1 MSNIQ
6 PYIIINGV
14 NSRTISGLL
23 ITSLPPISKP
33 QQRTQVETV
42 DGRSGDIVTPLG
54 FAAYDKPIKIG
65 LTRNYDID
73 EVIEFFNTSGTV
85 IFSNEPTKYYRF
97 AIYEQIDFE
106 KLIRFKTAEV
116 VLHVQPYKFSTTE
129 EPLLFNDPTE
139 ISVENNGNTDARP
152 NLLITGSGEIDV
164 SLNGSQLLS
173 MDLGEDDQTVI
184 IDSEDMN
191 AYGAQSAIREVVA
204 DIEPKQDLHGYDK
217 PWVGGAGKNLL
228 PLTVDGIKAKNQGT
242 WSGNSFTTNGITFT
256 IQTDN
261 DNNVIGITATG
272 TATGGHASL
281 VIPVPTSI
289 VGGTSVTL
297 NGNPSQSSV
306 ITRIWVGTRSY
317 ADISADIGSGA
328 TFDYSDSVAFIWI
341 QVLKNNTI
349 NNIVFKP
356 MIRLATETDPTFE
369 PYSNVCHINGFTEA
383 NISLNETIYNIA
395 FTDGDDPLTV
405 YGGELNVTTGL
416 LEVNKIIKVGFTRG
430 NIDSSGKLYSLGAPA
445 NILTWESSQTSA
457 PGLLTNCFETVGLE
471 VARRLNSG
479 QVAQL
484 GKTLWISGYVGKE
497 DKLNAILP
505 NLQIVYSIAEPYT
518 VQLTP
523 TQINN
528 LLGLNNLYSD
538 TGDLSVK
545 YKSGGVIQTQTG
557 DIVTFTVGVGDMDKG
572 TLLNRL
578 ITGNYDKIRLKK
590 GENVISFTG
599 NVKQVSIDKYSR
611 WI

>member
-42 DGRSGDIVTPLG
+42 DGRSGDIITPLG
-54 FAAYDKPIKIG
+54 FSAYDKTVSIG
-65 LTRNYDID
+65 LTYNYDID
-73 EVIEFFNTSGTV
+73 EIIEFFNTSGTV

-106 KLIRFKTAEV
+106 RLIRFKTAEV

-129 EPLLFNDPTE
+129 EPLLFNDPTD
-139 ISVENNGNTDARP
+139 ISVKNNGNTDARP

-173 MDLGEDDQTVI
+173 LDLGEDDQTVI
-184 IDSEDMN
+184 IDSENMN

-204 DIEPKQDLHGYDK
+204 DIEPKQAGSGDPSPDNIREISDYSELNLTRC
-217 PWVGGAGKNLL
+217 GKNLL
-228 PLTVDGIKAKNQGT
+228 NTASYEDGQALGIYLDALVKYADASKCSVVKLPLKAGT
-242 WSGNSFTTNGITFT
+242 YTLSHNGVYSDVVYACYYYDNNEAHYINNAQLPYTFTLPTDAYVGITFPT
-256 IQTDN
+256 MSQSDVGQFMLN
-261 DNNVIGITATG
+261 IGSTATEYE
-272 TATGGHASL
+272 AY
-281 VIPVPTSI
+281 
-289 VGGTSVTL
+289 
-297 NGNPSQSSV
+297 NGL
-306 ITRIWVGTRSY
+306 I
-317 ADISADIGSGA
+317 
-328 TFDYSDSVAFIWI
+328 
-341 QVLKNNTI
+341 K
-349 NNIVFKP
+349 
-356 MIRLATETDPTFE
+356 
-369 PYSNVCHINGFTEA
+369 
-383 NISLNETIYNIA
+383 NIA

-405 YGGELNVTTGL
+405 YGGKLNVTTGL
-416 LEVNKIIKVGFTRG
+416 IEVTYKKITRTWGQFGYKESTGNFTRG
-430 NIDSSGKLYSLGAPA
+430 VILITSEGMGKNHNLNDFCNVAKCSYDYSDSDHFFIETDGVNTAVFIWLPNDAIDSLS
-445 NILTWESSQTSA
+445 IE
-457 PGLLTNCFETVGLE
+457 
-471 VARRLNSG
+471 
-479 QVAQL
+479 
-484 GKTLWISGYVGKE
+484 
-497 DKLNAILP
+497 
-505 NLQIVYSIAEPYT
+505 IVYELADPITY
-518 VQLTP
+518 QLTP

-578 ITGNYDKIRLKK
+578 ITGDYDKIRLKK
-590 GENVISFTG
+590 GENTLSFTG
-599 NVKQVSIDKYSR
+599 NALQLVIDKYSR

>member
-42 DGRSGDIVTPLG
+42 DGRSGDIITPLG
-54 FAAYDKPIKIG
+54 FSAYDKTVSIG
-65 LTRNYDID
+65 LTYNYDID
-73 EVIEFFNTSGTV
+73 EIIEFFNTSGTV

-106 KLIRFKTAEV
+106 KLIKFKTAEV

-184 IDSEDMN
+184 IDSENMN

-204 DIEPKQDLHGYDK
+204 NIEPKQTGSGDPSPDNIREISGYSELNLTRCGINLMRVDSRVSQTTASVTYTSDDNYIYLNGVK
-217 PWVGGAGKNLL
+217 NGGGYADMSNLTMTL
-228 PLTVDGIKAKNQGT
+228 PRGTYYLKAFAISGTASNTVELYAYNGVNNITGSLLTGEKTLTLTELTTFRFRFAIWSDGT
-242 WSGNSFTTNGITFT
+242 VCTNYK
-256 IQTDN
+256 
-261 DNNVIGITATG
+261 IGIVISTASISEYSEY
-272 TATGGHASL
+272 TA
-281 VIPVPTSI
+281 
-289 VGGTSVTL
+289 
-297 NGNPSQSSV
+297 
-306 ITRIWVGTRSY
+306 
-317 ADISADIGSGA
+317 
-328 TFDYSDSVAFIWI
+328 
-341 QVLKNNTI
+341 NTYTV
-349 NNIVFKP
+349 NF
-356 MIRLATETDPTFE
+356 
-369 PYSNVCHINGFTEA
+369 GQ
-383 NISLNETIYNIA
+383 
-395 FTDGDDPLTV
+395 TV
-405 YGGELNVTTGL
+405 YGGVLDVTNGTL
-416 LEVNKIIKVGFTRG
+416 TVTHKGFDMG
-430 NIDSSGKLYSLGAPA
+430 
-445 NILTWESSQTSA
+445 SQAWTYNSA
-457 PGLLTNCFETVGLE
+457 YGVFYT
-471 VARRLNSG
+471 
-479 QVAQL
+479 QVA
-484 GKTLWISGYVGKE
+484 
-497 DKLNAILP
+497 DKKPNDTNAICDIYGRTTVWFTDPLWP
-505 NLQIVYSIAEPYT
+505 SLNYVFNSTENNQYFYVRDTDYTDANAFKTAMSEHYLVYELATPITY
-518 VQLTP
+518 QLTP

-528 LLGLNNLYSD
+528 LLGLNNLYSN
-538 TGDLSVK
+538 TGSLSVK

-578 ITGNYDKIRLKK
+578 ITGDYDKIRLKK
-590 GENVISFTG
+590 GENVIKFTG

>member
-42 DGRSGDIVTPLG
+42 DGRSGDIITPLG
-54 FAAYDKPIKIG
+54 FSAYDKTVSIG
-65 LTRNYDID
+65 LTYNYDID

-106 KLIRFKTAEV
+106 KLIKFKTAEV

-184 IDSEDMN
+184 IDSENMN
-191 AYGAQSAIREVVA
+191 AYGAQSAIREVVT
-204 DIEPKQDLHGYDK
+204 DIEPKQ
-217 PWVGGAGKNLL
+217 A
-228 PLTVDGIKAKNQGT
+228 
-242 WSGNSFTTNGITFT
+242 
-256 IQTDN
+256 
-261 DNNVIGITATG
+261 
-272 TATGGHASL
+272 
-281 VIPVPTSI
+281 
-289 VGGTSVTL
+289 
-297 NGNPSQSSV
+297 
-306 ITRIWVGTRSY
+306 
-317 ADISADIGSGA
+317 GSG
-328 TFDYSDSVAFIWI
+328 
-341 QVLKNNTI
+341 
-349 NNIVFKP
+349 
-356 MIRLATETDPTFE
+356 DPS
-369 PYSNVCHINGFTEA
+369 PDNVREIIGFTEA
-383 NISLNETIYNIA
+383 NVSRVGVNLWNEEWEVGSININTGANNNYGERIRSKGYIPIKPLTSYFLVYGGEAPANSFSNILFYDEDKTYLGSNTYVYRGLNNNTPFNTPVNAYYARFVIEDYTTEYHNNVSFNYPSSETDYHAYNGLIKNIA
-395 FTDGDDPLTV
+395 FTDGDNPLTV
-405 YGGELNVTTGL
+405 YGGKLNVTTGEL
-416 LEVNKIIKVGFTRG
+416 TITWGAVDLG
-430 NIDSSGKLYSLGAPA
+430 SLSYTKTTVSDYTVFWA
-445 NILTWESSQTSA
+445 NITDKAQNTNSLCESYKNSNN
-457 PGLLTNCFETVGLE
+457 GRDNLLDNEYGTYNLASLKNTIAIRDDAKASLSVSDF
-471 VARRLNSG
+471 
-479 QVAQL
+479 
-484 GKTLWISGYVGKE
+484 KTAMNGIMFAYEL
-497 DKLNAILP
+497 ATP
-505 NLQIVYSIAEPYT
+505 IVY
-518 VQLTP
+518 QLTP

-590 GENVISFTG
+590 GDNVISFTG

>member
-42 DGRSGDIVTPLG
+42 DGRSGDIITPLG
-54 FAAYDKPIKIG
+54 FSAYDKTVSIG
-65 LTRNYDID
+65 LTYNYDID

-106 KLIRFKTAEV
+106 KLIKFKTAEV

-129 EPLLFNDPTE
+129 EPLLFNDPIE

-152 NLLITGSGEIDV
+152 NLLITGSGDIDV

-184 IDSEDMN
+184 IDSENMN
-191 AYGAQSAIREVVA
+191 AYGAQSAIREAVA
-204 DIEPKQDLHGYDK
+204 NIEPKQ
-217 PWVGGAGKNLL
+217 A
-228 PLTVDGIKAKNQGT
+228 
-242 WSGNSFTTNGITFT
+242 
-256 IQTDN
+256 
-261 DNNVIGITATG
+261 
-272 TATGGHASL
+272 
-281 VIPVPTSI
+281 
-289 VGGTSVTL
+289 
-297 NGNPSQSSV
+297 
-306 ITRIWVGTRSY
+306 
-317 ADISADIGSGA
+317 GSG
-328 TFDYSDSVAFIWI
+328 DPSPDNIREISGYS
-341 QVLKNNTI
+341 
-349 NNIVFKP
+349 
-356 MIRLATETDPTFE
+356 
-369 PYSNVCHINGFTEA
+369 EA
-383 NISLNETIYNIA
+383 NITRCGVNLFDKTNASAIINGYIWTTQIVYAQNMRTVFAKCKPSTRYTISKMLGQRFIVGYTKELPDINVEVFDVITDNTATHISITTGADAKYIVAFVFNGNVDSGTAEEMLASVQIAEGTDTTYHAYNGSIYNIA
-395 FTDGDDPLTV
+395 FTDGDNPLTV
-405 YGGELNVTTGL
+405 YGGKLNVTTGEL
-416 LEVNKIIKVGFTRG
+416 KVTHGKFLFDGSSNIGWSKDSSVYGDCLRFNYVNDLIKPSTDALSNYLPNYRNLQNNREQITILGASRLFIILLKANRLESANVEGLMEYFSTNNLEV
-430 NIDSSGKLYSLGAPA
+430 
-445 NILTWESSQTSA
+445 
-457 PGLLTNCFETVGLE
+457 
-471 VARRLNSG
+471 
-479 QVAQL
+479 
-484 GKTLWISGYVGKE
+484 
-497 DKLNAILP
+497 
-505 NLQIVYSIAEPYT
+505 VYELADPITY
-518 VQLTP
+518 QLTP

-538 TGDLSVK
+538 TGSLSVK
-545 YKSGGVIQTQTG
+545 YKSGGVIQTQSG